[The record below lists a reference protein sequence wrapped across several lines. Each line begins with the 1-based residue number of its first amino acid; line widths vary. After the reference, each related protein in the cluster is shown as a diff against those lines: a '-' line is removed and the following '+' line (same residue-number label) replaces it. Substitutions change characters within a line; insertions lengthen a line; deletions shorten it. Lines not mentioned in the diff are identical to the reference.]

1 MNKINTMNG
10 NDNKTMKKLELA
22 MRTETT
28 GNCPALGERSALVW
42 NLPCGTW
49 ITKRA
54 KNHEKIWE
62 RKARRNQKKATAK
75 KEANCCEKRHITHG
89 NTNKES

>member
-1 MNKINTMNG
+1 M
-10 NDNKTMKKLELA
+10 ELA
-22 MRTETT
+22 MRTATT

-75 KEANCCEKRHITHG
+75 KEANCCEKRHITRG

>member
-28 GNCPALGERSALVW
+28 GNCPALGERSALEPAMRDLD
-42 NLPCGTW
+42 NKT
-49 ITKRA
+49 R
-54 KNHEKIWE
+54 
-62 RKARRNQKKATAK
+62 QKS
-75 KEANCCEKRHITHG
+75 R
-89 NTNKES
+89 